1 MQIRTATLDD
11 APQLCDYAARLLDER
26 LPGIFRRDTPTLD
39 QEIVYIRSFTELA
52 NSTLLI
58 AEHDGVV
65 MGLAGLQGGSSAEEG
80 HVATLAV
87 SVAREFRGRGVG
99 TALIEALL
107 AWAPEHGV
115 RRVQLWAWDNNPG
128 ALALYERLGF
138 EREGRCRDALMVDGE
153 PVDTHLLA
161 IRT

>member
-11 APQLCDYAARLLDER
+11 APQLCDYAARLFAER
-26 LPGIFRRDTPTLD
+26 LPGIFRREAPTLE
-39 QEIVYIRSFTELA
+39 QEIAYIGSCTEPA

-58 AEHDGVV
+58 AEEDGVIV
-65 MGLAGLQGGSSAEEG
+65 GLAGLQGETNAEER

-87 SVAREFRGRGVG
+87 SVARESRGKGVG

-115 RRVQLWAWDNNPG
+115 HRVQLWAWDNNPG

-138 EREGRCRDALMVDGE
+138 EHEGRCRDALMVDGE